1 MNIFTHF
8 CSKTQRWCFNF
19 SCVFEYLHPVSDVN
33 NALFQYPGFK
43 QTLILDFLKNCVQVG
58 PWPIGDPVG
67 GFLSSWS
74 CRRIFPLTQ
83 TRHPQK
89 VPMIGWLDDYFEN
102 EFSALDTW
110 HLSWLPSSTLRVWLI
125 LGILYYYRA
134 LTMFI
139 TVLPKP
145 DETYICAPK
154 VSHLYKDVH
163 CNDADKCFIAPLPP
177 FRCLFSLMKKGTWSV
192 HRQICNWQ
200 KGTSLPFFSHFFFPV
215 TNMKHSL
222 MSRKC
227 SMMLHGPIPLFP
239 LKSVSSPQTASIS
252 TMDVIKRVVQLL
264 SGGQSW

>member
-1 MNIFTHF
+1 
-8 CSKTQRWCFNF
+8 
-19 SCVFEYLHPVSDVN
+19 
-33 NALFQYPGFK
+33 
-43 QTLILDFLKNCVQVG
+43 
-58 PWPIGDPVG
+58 
-67 GFLSSWS
+67 
-74 CRRIFPLTQ
+74 
-83 TRHPQK
+83 
-89 VPMIGWLDDYFEN
+89 MIGWLDDYFEN

-227 SMMLHGPIPLFP
+227 SFDDASRPHSPISFEI
-239 LKSVSSPQTASIS
+239 SVFSSDGLNFYNGRDQASRPTAERRSELINFRESSP
-252 TMDVIKRVVQLL
+252 
-264 SGGQSW
+264 

>member
-1 MNIFTHF
+1 MG
-8 CSKTQRWCFNF
+8 SRL
-19 SCVFEYLHPVSDVN
+19 V
-33 NALFQYPGFK
+33 
-43 QTLILDFLKNCVQVG
+43 
-58 PWPIGDPVG
+58 GDPAG
-67 GFLSSWS
+67 GFLPSGS
-74 CRRIFPLTQ
+74 CRRILSLTQ
-83 TRHPQK
+83 TRHPSQ
-89 VPMIGWLDDYFEN
+89 VTMIGWLDEN

-192 HRQICNWQ
+192 HRQIGNWQ
-200 KGTSLPFFSHFFFPV
+200 FTFFQSLFLSRQEYQTLTDVKKMFDDASWPHSPISFEISVFSSDGLNFY
-215 TNMKHSL
+215 NGRDQA
-222 MSRKC
+222 SRPTAERR
-227 SMMLHGPIPLFP
+227 SELINYRE
-239 LKSVSSPQTASIS
+239 SSP
-252 TMDVIKRVVQLL
+252 
-264 SGGQSW
+264 